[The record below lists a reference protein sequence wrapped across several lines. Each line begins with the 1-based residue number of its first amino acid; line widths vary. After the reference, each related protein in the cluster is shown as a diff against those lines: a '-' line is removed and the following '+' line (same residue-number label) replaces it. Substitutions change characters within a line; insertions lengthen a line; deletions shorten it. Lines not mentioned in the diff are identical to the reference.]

1 MREIEFR
8 GKRIDNGEWVYGN
21 LMQFE
26 DSATFIFAD
35 ERKGASTLTYA
46 HFIINNMHAID
57 EKTIGQYTVL
67 KDKNGK
73 KIFEG
78 DIVAFSEDDFRV
90 FNSQV
95 EYFSEDGYPAF
106 DIKVPSTYYF
116 DSNVFSEVSMSG
128 LYEIEV
134 IGNIH
139 ENPELLEE
147 K

>member
-1 MREIEFR
+1 MFPVTDLRFNRYEKDAVGVSGCGDPYCTMCDDWYNF
-8 GKRIDNGEWVYGN
+8 DDVL
-21 LMQFE
+21 LMQ
-26 DSATFIFAD
+26 
-35 ERKGASTLTYA
+35 
-46 HFIINNMHAID
+46 
-57 EKTIGQYTVL
+57 YTGL

-78 DIVAFSEDDFRV
+78 DIVAFSEDDFHV

>member
-8 GKRIDNGEWVYGN
+8 GKAIHPNSLEQIVGSWAYGGIFENKIITRNLDMNSHYHGFISEIEID
-21 LMQFE
+21 L
-26 DSATFIFAD
+26 
-35 ERKGASTLTYA
+35 
-46 HFIINNMHAID
+46 
-57 EKTIGQYTVL
+57 KTIGQYTGL

-78 DIVAFSEDDFRV
+78 DIVAFSEDDFHV

-106 DIKVPSTYYF
+106 DIKVPSDYYF

-128 LYEIEV
+128 LHEIEV
-134 IGNIH
+134 IGNMH
-139 ENPELLEE
+139 ENPELMEVVE
-147 K
+147 

>member
-1 MREIEFR
+1 MLPVTDLCFNEIEAV
-8 GKRIDNGEWVYGN
+8 GVSGCGN
-21 LMQFE
+21 AKCTLCVDWYSFDDVLLMQ
-26 DSATFIFAD
+26 
-35 ERKGASTLTYA
+35 
-46 HFIINNMHAID
+46 
-57 EKTIGQYTVL
+57 YTGL

-78 DIVAFSEDDFRV
+78 DIVAFSEDDFHV

-106 DIKVPSTYYF
+106 DIKVPSDYYF

-128 LYEIEV
+128 LHEIEV

-139 ENPELLEE
+139 ENPELMEGTE
-147 K
+147 